1 MPDNKSEEK
10 GKVVFLLMLAIGVIT
25 VGYFIFVF
33 LHPLG

>member
-1 MPDNKSEEK
+1 MPDNSQEEK
-10 GKVVFLLMLAIGVIT
+10 GKVVFLLLLAIGVIA